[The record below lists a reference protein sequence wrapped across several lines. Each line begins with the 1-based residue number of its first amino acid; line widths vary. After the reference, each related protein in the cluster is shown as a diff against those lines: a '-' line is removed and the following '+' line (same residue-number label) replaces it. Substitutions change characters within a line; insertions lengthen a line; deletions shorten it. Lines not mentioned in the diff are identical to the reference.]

1 MSGEPPEKLIK
12 IEENLKRP
20 AEDQKNE
27 NPNKKLKTDFSFS
40 IESRPIRKKFLIELT
55 KQIKKIVKSEQ
66 NSCKILKFSSEW
78 NLEEILHQISKLQID
93 KFKNLFIFIFEV
105 DSFGLDENNKEGYNV
120 NFQKIESALRKLSII
135 RPLILQITSKTEDN
149 NRFYYNEENSEKLI
163 KIDQNYQNQKDYN
176 FPSFFCNFTQNN
188 INNYLDKYPVEDI
201 LKMKDSILIIKF
213 LKVFELSE
221 DFLEDLI
228 FGFAAKANKQQFL
241 TALDCYY
248 IDQSLLFNSEVQEIK
263 ILSTQFKDNKSYTS
277 ILLVAVKNMNE
288 EVINCLIEH
297 FTFLIQQIKFD
308 HKVEIS
314 TRALLT
320 KQINVLCDLLEFS
333 VFPFP
338 RNFKIDSINND
349 RLCQIANTRNNFHSR
364 LMEQNVESGTDE
376 ISHLID
382 ENLNL
387 KTACDSN
394 NHSIMFKALNKK
406 KYDLYFYLKSI
417 GFYAHE
423 FKDYSE
429 KIKHKGELNR
439 VKRIAWKW
447 EKRNFDKS
455 LQYNSGPVLLLCLRS
470 LIHNKKIS
478 SDQEKEY
485 RRKIKEWYT
494 CIYNTEFGPELLGV
508 AAQCENLRILFDFEC
523 VSVSFFCRYVISLLI
538 DF

>member
-1 MSGEPPEKLIK
+1 MSGEQPEKFIK

-20 AEDQKNE
+20 DEDQNNE

-40 IESRPIRKKFLIELT
+40 IESRQIRKKFLIELT

-93 KFKNLFIFIFEV
+93 KFKNLFIFIFEA
-105 DSFGLDENNKEGYNV
+105 DSFGLDENNKEVYNV
-120 NFQKIESALRKLSII
+120 NFQKIESALMKFSST
-135 RPLILQITSKTEDN
+135 RPLILQITSKTENN

-163 KIDQNYQNQKDYN
+163 NIDQNYQNQKDYN

-188 INNYLDKYPVEDI
+188 INNYLDDYPVEDI

-213 LKVFELSE
+213 LKVFELSKYFVE
-221 DFLEDLI
+221 NII
-228 FGFAAKANKQQFL
+228 FVFAETANKQQFL

-248 IDQSLLFNSEVQEIK
+248 IDQALLFNSEVQEILRWCFEIK
-263 ILSTQFKDNKSYTS
+263 KSYTS
-277 ILLVAVKNMNE
+277 ILRIAVENKNE
-288 EVINCLIEH
+288 EVLNFLIEH
-297 FTFLIQQIKFD
+297 CTFLIQELPFQEKID
-308 HKVEIS
+308 IS
-314 TRALLT
+314 THALLT
-320 KQINVLCDLLEFS
+320 NQINVLCDLLEFS

-349 RLCQIANTRNNFHSR
+349 RLRQIANIRNNFHSR
-364 LMEQNVESGTDE
+364 LMEQNIEAGTDE
-376 ISHLID
+376 ILHLID
-382 ENLNL
+382 ENVTL
-387 KTACDSN
+387 KTACDSDN
-394 NHSIMFKALNKK
+394 NSIMFKALNKK

-417 GFYAHE
+417 GFNAHE

-429 KIKHKGELNR
+429 KIEHEDELSR
-439 VKRIAWKW
+439 VKQIAWKW
-447 EKRNFDKS
+447 AQINFDKS
-455 LQYNSGPVLLLCLRS
+455 LQYNIGPVLLLCLRS

-478 SDQEKEY
+478 SDEEKEY

-494 CIYNTEFGPELLGV
+494 CIYNKEFGPQLLGV

-523 VSVSFFCRYVISLLI
+523 VSVSFM
-538 DF
+538 